1 MQVAVSIR
9 LYEYE
14 HEQAKL
20 KKKRRNNIF
29 FLLKIN
35 MQKES
40 YKKGRGSNS
49 VPRASVIFDI
59 CMPII
64 LGIVL

>member
-20 KKKRRNNIF
+20 KKKRRNNNF

-35 MQKES
+35 MQKETI
-40 YKKGRGSNS
+40 RAV
-49 VPRASVIFDI
+49 VPQ
-59 CMPII
+59 
-64 LGIVL
+64 LGTDVTS